1 MALSTLLNLSGPLRL
16 YNKTCTWRG
25 WGGVGGTGMR
35 LKTLPVPDDLM
46 APDLIEFFPD
56 SSSGGGLSGF
66 LWTPVFLARCSSWT
80 PRHRNQGPIPSA
92 L

>member
-1 MALSTLLNLSGPLRL
+1 MALSTLLNLSGPLCL
-16 YNKTCTWRG
+16 YNKTCTWQ
-25 WGGVGGTGMR
+25 GGERACR

-66 LWTPVFLARCSSWT
+66 LWMPVFWAHCSSWT
-80 PRHRNQGPIPSA
+80 PRRRNQGPIPSA